1 MKINK
6 YNLALLFCFS
16 SQVANAS
23 DDFSYSS
30 NLADGFAVS
39 AYQSSIALKGRLQYD
54 VVNFKDYS
62 AASQDTPFKDTTNG
76 IVRRGNIGVEG
87 TLINILPYEVR
98 LAYDRKEHSWDVD
111 RAWAGFTGWQFA
123 DFYFGRDKFGFGLE
137 GATSSS
143 WALTAERPIMYD
155 LTSGRDDIDYG
166 YAVKKSGSNYSI
178 GLQAAKLKYD
188 SGDKNINDNFGYYGR
203 LTYVPLLSTN
213 QILHLGF
220 SYHDANPD
228 NNDTKIASRLETRTR
243 NDDKIRFADIS
254 NTTKDDEAIIELGY
268 QYDSF
273 RLQSEYFYRTVKGAD
288 IETKTKKGVT
298 TTTIDPQSV
307 RLDGGYLQL
316 SYLFDSSRRYSV
328 ADGKWGKPNKFNT
341 FEPFYR
347 FEYSSIKPNKA
358 ASKKQLNNNVD
369 GVNAVDRDDRF
380 VVKSSVLGVNYFY
393 NENLS
398 FNVSYIHSHI
408 SNIDTSKSIDDKSV
422 KNSNDTLVARAQF
435 IF

>member
-6 YNLALLFCFS
+6 CGIALLLCLS
-16 SQVANAS
+16 SQVAISS
-23 DDFSYSS
+23 DDFTYKH
-30 NLADGFAVS
+30 NLKDGFGVS
-39 AYQSSIALKGRLQYD
+39 AYGSSIDLKGRIQYD

-62 AASQDTPFKDTTNG
+62 AASQGTPFKDSTNG
-76 IVRRGNIGVEG
+76 IVRRGNIGAEG
-87 TLINILPYEVR
+87 ILLNVLPYEVR
-98 LAYDRKEHSWDVD
+98 LAYDRKKHSWDVD
-111 RAWAGFTGWQFA
+111 RAWAGFSGWQFA
-123 DFYFGRDKFGFGLE
+123 DFSFGRDKFGWGLE

-143 WALTAERPIMYD
+143 WIVSAERPIMYD

-166 YAVKKSGSNYSI
+166 YMVKKSGSNYSI
-178 GLQAAKLKYD
+178 ALQAAKLKYE

-203 LTYVPLLSTN
+203 LTYAPILSTN

-228 NNDTKIASRLETRTR
+228 NNDTKIATRLETRTR
-243 NDDKIRFADIS
+243 HDDKLRFADVS
-254 NTTKDDEAIIELGY
+254 NTTKDDESIIELGY
-268 QYDSF
+268 QYDSW
-273 RLQSEYFYRTVKGAD
+273 RLQSEYFFRTVKGAD
-288 IETKTKKGVT
+288 ITTKTKKGVT
-298 TTTIDPQSV
+298 TTTIDPQNV
-307 RLDGGYLQL
+307 RLDGGYLQV

-358 ASKKQLNNNVD
+358 ASKKQLNNNVQ
-369 GVNAVDRDDRF
+369 GVNAVDRDDKY
-380 VVKSSVLGVNYFY
+380 VVQSSVMGVNYFY

-398 FNVSYIHSHI
+398 FNLSYIHSHI
-408 SNIDTSKSIDDKSV
+408 SNVDTSKEIDGKSV
-422 KNSNDTLVARAQF
+422 KNSNDALVARAQF